1 MSFVNQ
7 GIKFINSIY
16 DNYFDSNAK
25 ITLNDNE
32 MKQDSEYDK
41 QKQGYENNED
51 YNMNIDASQLETI
64 NNETPAH
71 STHKY
76 NTRSKI
82 NSNNYNSNNNNRN
95 NYNSRSKLFI
105 DTSFQV
111 ENKYTSLLEY
121 NKHDYRN
128 KINNQNGTPRS
139 EIKISPRSCSSS
151 SPSSPEERI
160 LHLENTIKGLEM
172 SINNSK
178 TAKGGLIEEEKVL
191 RDLNGDSGLSTLFF
205 NTFLPED
212 NGNGDGVGVVNN
224 AILTKFRRHPN
235 SVCKTDI
242 VNVDRNIL
250 IQIKR
255 YDVKCCYG
263 QIDRHWV
270 DDFVQEIPDIKQVSF
285 MLRNL
290 CEIPLIPGTNIVD
303 KEVGRIPLSLDNY
316 SDIQLRSLLTKLND
330 NIKAILHFVLKGNNQ
345 ETSPSYLMGIEYKN
359 EERVKTI
366 VYKMSDVI
374 ETLSKKFQF
383 RINSRATVISLG
395 DIISI
400 QRKGG
405 DNGLRSSNQLQWKLR
420 FTSLSSVIPSS
431 KRLEYFF

>member
-25 ITLNDNE
+25 ITVKDNE
-32 MKQDSEYDK
+32 MKQDSEYDN

-64 NNETPAH
+64 NNVTPAH

-82 NSNNYNSNNNNRN
+82 NRNNNNRN

-105 DTSFQV
+105 DTSFQE

-128 KINNQNGTPRS
+128 KINNQNGTNRS
-139 EIKISPRSCSSS
+139 ELNLSPRSCSSS

-172 SINNSK
+172 SLNNSK

-191 RDLNGDSGLSTLFF
+191 RDLNGDTGLSTLFF
-205 NTFLPED
+205 NTFLTED
-212 NGNGDGVGVVNN
+212 NGNGVGVVNN
-224 AILTKFRRHPN
+224 AKLTKFRRHPN

-270 DDFVQEIPDIKQVSF
+270 DDFVQVIPDIKPVSF

-303 KEVGRIPLSLDNY
+303 KEVGRIPLSLENY
-316 SDIQLRSLLTKLND
+316 SDFQLRSLLSKLNN
-330 NIKAILHFVLKGNNQ
+330 NIHAILHFVLKGNNQ
-345 ETSPSYLMGIEYKN
+345 ETSPNYLMGIEYKN
-359 EERVKTI
+359 EVRVKTI

-420 FTSLSSVIPSS
+420 FSSLTAVIPNS

>member
-1 MSFVNQ
+1 MSFVNH

-25 ITLNDNE
+25 ISIIQNEMYLSSEPDSNKNQENECSDDDDNNDN
-32 MKQDSEYDK
+32 MS
-41 QKQGYENNED
+41 
-51 YNMNIDASQLETI
+51 IDTRDLVKSI
-64 NNETPAH
+64 NNVSPSSH
-71 STHKY
+71 RY
-76 NTRSKI
+76 NTRSKKDC
-82 NSNNYNSNNNNRN
+82 SNNNKSINRN
-95 NYNSRSKLFI
+95 LSI

-111 ENKYTSLLEY
+111 ENKYSSLLETNHK
-121 NKHDYRN
+121 NKSKRN
-128 KINNQNGTPRS
+128 NKKG
-139 EIKISPRSCSSS
+139 SPRSQINVSPCST
-151 SPSSPEERI
+151 PSSPEERI
-160 LHLENTIKGLEM
+160 LYLENTIKGLEL

-191 RDLNGDSGLSTLFF
+191 LDLNGASGLSTLFIE
-205 NTFLPED
+205 TFLAEHK
-212 NGNGDGVGVVNN
+212 GVFSSTF
-224 AILTKFRRHPN
+224 ITPFRRHPN

-242 VNVDRNIL
+242 VNVDHNIL

-255 YDVKCCYG
+255 YDVNCCYG

-270 DDFVQEIPDIKQVSF
+270 DDFVQVIPNIKPVSF

-316 SDIQLRSLLTKLND
+316 SDKQLITLISKLNE
-330 NIKAILHFVLKGNNQ
+330 NMEAILHFVLKGNNHD
-345 ETSPSYLMGIEYKN
+345 TSPNYLMGIEYDHDV
-359 EERVKTI
+359 RVKTI
-366 VYKMSDVI
+366 IYKMNDVI
-374 ETLSKKFQF
+374 ESLSKKFKF

-395 DIISI
+395 DVISI

-405 DNGLRSSNQLQWKLR
+405 DNGLRSSNQLQWKIR
-420 FTSLSSVIPSS
+420 FTSLSAVIPSS